1 MLKPFASPRYLK
13 RTRCGSTGD
22 ECCVC
27 GKPTSGLNGAIHVP
41 VNHENATFVT
51 DAEAE
56 KLGDAVSLYPI
67 GPECAKKWSKEF
79 AATSSRLRRTRGAAG
94 DIISY
99 DHQARRA

>member
-1 MLKPFASPRYLK
+1 MKPFSSPQYKK
-13 RTRCGSTGD
+13 RTAVGYTGD

-27 GKPTSGLNGAIHVP
+27 GKPTSGLHGAIHVP
-41 VNHENATFVT
+41 VNHETGRFVT

-56 KLGDAVSLYPI
+56 VMGDAVSLYPI

-99 DHQARRA
+99 DHQLNR